1 MSLWT
6 VLGLVVAVLLL
17 LALTVLAST
26 LRLEL
31 RLDPDTLRGAASWTL
46 LSIAADGRAR
56 TLEVRLLRWR
66 VVRRA
71 WTDFSGGSRDEERSA
86 QRREPKRRRSRGRS
100 RTWRD
105 VVDAWPFY
113 RRQLRIAVSRL
124 HVDRAHGVLR
134 LATPD
139 PALTGILYGAVC
151 AVAAPFARRP
161 DRGDF
166 RVEPDFVG
174 TFPGGTLDIAVRVR
188 LAALAGLAWRIT
200 RHERARRGAPEKGR
214 QHATS

>member
-1 MSLWT
+1 MTPWT
-6 VLGLVVAVLLL
+6 TIGLVCLVLLL
-17 LALTVLAST
+17 LALAVLASS
-26 LRLEL
+26 LRLEV
-31 RLDPDTLRGAASWTL
+31 RLDPDTLQGAARWML

-66 VVRRA
+66 VVQRSWSELGGGEGDAERA
-71 WTDFSGGSRDEERSA
+71 A
-86 QRREPKRRRSRGRS
+86 PRREPTRRRRSRGRS

-105 VVDAWPFY
+105 AVDAWPFY
-113 RRQLRIAVSRL
+113 RRQLRIAMSRL
-124 HVDRAHGVLR
+124 HVDRAYGVLR

-151 AVAAPFARRP
+151 AVAAPFALRP

-174 TFPGGTLDIAVRVR
+174 TFPGGTLDVAVRVR
-188 LAALAGLAWRIT
+188 LAVLAGLAWRIT

-214 QHATS
+214 